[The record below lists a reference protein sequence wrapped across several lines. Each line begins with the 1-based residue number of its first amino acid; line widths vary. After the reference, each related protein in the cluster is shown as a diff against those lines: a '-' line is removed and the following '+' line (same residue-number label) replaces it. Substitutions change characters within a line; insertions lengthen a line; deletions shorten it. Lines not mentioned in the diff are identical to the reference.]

1 MNDSYL
7 IPKELCTRC
16 GACFA
21 ADSNDVLSKDE
32 NGFPIIN
39 QGKEFHREALL
50 NVCTGENWNYRALL
64 DFVHGPDHPY
74 DPSTADKGRG
84 IQVGIAYASDAG
96 RMERGQSG
104 GVSTTLFH
112 AALAEGVI
120 DGCLVVKRGDAKTPF
135 KSVPYIAKDTVA
147 LRAAAGS
154 KYTICSSL
162 KKLPELEAETSS
174 YAVSLLP
181 CQTAGFIRLKMEGQV
196 DRDGQCKLI
205 IGPFCGFNM
214 EEGMGSELASSI
226 GLDPSQVVGFA
237 NRAGEFP
244 GRTLFEMKDGER
256 VWLDRTAHR
265 PLYRMF
271 APDRCF
277 TCTDFGN
284 ELADI
289 SVADCWER
297 GQHGDEYKYPKGAA
311 WIIARTQRGQDFLK
325 MAVDRGYLKFHETA
339 LDANDQRWSQSFLH
353 RKVRAFNR
361 IHLMREN
368 GILVPQFDHPVP
380 PLNADYLKS
389 DRTDLAFR
397 SLFKNDRLRRYF
409 LKW

>member
-1 MNDSYL
+1 
-7 IPKELCTRC
+7 
-16 GACFA
+16 
-21 ADSNDVLSKDE
+21 
-32 NGFPIIN
+32 
-39 QGKEFHREALL
+39 
-50 NVCTGENWNYRALL
+50 
-64 DFVHGPDHPY
+64 
-74 DPSTADKGRG
+74 
-84 IQVGIAYASDAG
+84 
-96 RMERGQSG
+96 
-104 GVSTTLFH
+104 
-112 AALAEGVI
+112 
-120 DGCLVVKRGDAKTPF
+120 
-135 KSVPYIAKDTVA
+135 
-147 LRAAAGS
+147 
-154 KYTICSSL
+154 
-162 KKLPELEAETSS
+162 
-174 YAVSLLP
+174 
-181 CQTAGFIRLKMEGQV
+181 
-196 DRDGQCKLI
+196 
-205 IGPFCGFNM
+205 
-214 EEGMGSELASSI
+214 
-226 GLDPSQVVGFA
+226 
-237 NRAGEFP
+237 
-244 GRTLFEMKDGER
+244 MKDGER

-339 LDANDQRWSQSFLH
+339 LDVNDQRWSQSFLH

-368 GILVPQFDHPVP
+368 GILVPQFDHPIP

-397 SLFKNDRLRRYF
+397 SVFKNDRLRRYF
-409 LKW
+409 LKWWAFLYREKSGSISLAIRNYLGLYAFSHRNVLKQPLRVGVEVILLSLREVAKRLFRAVR